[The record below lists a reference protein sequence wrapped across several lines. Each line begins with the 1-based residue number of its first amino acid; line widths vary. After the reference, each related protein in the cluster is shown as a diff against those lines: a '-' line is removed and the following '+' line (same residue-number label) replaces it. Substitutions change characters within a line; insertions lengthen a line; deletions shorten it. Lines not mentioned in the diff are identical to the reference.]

1 MSAIGILRQLRQ
13 ACDNRELCTRI
24 LFHYESVVRGWIR
37 PRLRQ
42 NWVWNL
48 LKSGQK
54 DSRVALNPYGIN
66 LCGSTK
72 QNPPMNN
79 ASGAHW
85 KRGCKRFSP
94 RLLLASPRCGN
105 ISSDSKCSY
114 PADISCPASMAVRLC
129 LRRCWRSWASSGLNC
144 SSTRT
149 AQKILLQAHNCRN
162 QAIAQLCAFHSPF
175 IGLMSGI
182 EIFH

>member
-1 MSAIGILRQLRQ
+1 MDKSSMSAIGILRQLRQ

-114 PADISCPASMAVRLC
+114 SADISRPASLAVRLC
-129 LRRCWRSWASSGLNC
+129 FRRCWEKLGEFGVELFLDTYCSENSASG
-144 SSTRT
+144 
-149 AQKILLQAHNCRN
+149 A
-162 QAIAQLCAFHSPF
+162 
-175 IGLMSGI
+175 
-182 EIFH
+182 

>member
-114 PADISCPASMAVRLC
+114 SADISRPASLAVRFC
-129 LRRCWRSWASSGLNC
+129 SVDAGRSWASSGLNC

-149 AQKILLQAHNCRN
+149 AQKILLQAHNCRK
-162 QAIAQLCAFHSPF
+162 QAISQLCAS
-175 IGLMSGI
+175 IRLLYG
-182 EIFH
+182 